1 MKILILG
8 STGMLGHVVKLHFEK
23 QGYEVFT
30 TTRDKNNELYFDPM
44 DNISDFSSIC
54 NKINPQV
61 VINCIG
67 ILNKDAEEN
76 KAKAV
81 LINSYLPHYLD
92 ELTDKLNFKLIH
104 VSTDCVFNGEK
115 GKYSEDSQR
124 DADNFY
130 GQSKALGEI
139 NNNKNL
145 TLRTSIIGPDNNP
158 NGIGLFQ
165 WFINQQNQVGGY
177 SKVMWTGVT
186 TIQLAKSMEEAIKNN
201 LVGLY
206 HVVNNSEISK
216 LDLLK
221 LFKKYFNKD
230 IKILENENV
239 ISNKTLIV
247 TRQDYKFNVPTYD
260 EMIEDMQKWVIEYSD
275 LYPNITNK
283 CKVLERG
290 KQ

>member
-8 STGMLGHVVKLHFEK
+8 ATGMLGHVVKLYFEE

-30 TTRDKNNELYFDPM
+30 TTRSKGDELYFDPM
-44 DNISDFSSIC
+44 DNINDFVSIC
-54 NKINPQV
+54 NKIQPQV

-67 ILNKDAEEN
+67 ILNKDAENN

-81 LINSYLPHYLD
+81 LINSYMPHYID
-92 ELTDKLNFKLIH
+92 ELSNDLNFKLIH
-104 VSTDCVFNGEK
+104 VSTDCVFDGEK
-115 GKYSEDSQR
+115 GKYSEDSQK
-124 DADNFY
+124 DAKNFY

-145 TLRTSIIGPDNNP
+145 TLRTSIIGPDSNP

-165 WFINQQNQVGGY
+165 WFINQNNQVGGY

-201 LVGLY
+201 LVGVY

-221 LFKKYFNKD
+221 LFKKHFNKD
-230 IKILENENV
+230 IEISENNNV
-239 ISNKTLIV
+239 VSKKTLVV
-247 TRQDYKFNVPTYD
+247 TKEDYRFDVPTY
-260 EMIEDMQKWVIEYSD
+260 EGMIEEMQKWVVEHSD
-275 LYPNITNK
+275 LYPNIVEN
-283 CKVLERG
+283 CNVLERRQ
-290 KQ
+290 K